1 MMETNA
7 DLEEFNEIFEG
18 LHVSLQTKVNLM
30 LTNFQ
35 IGKDR
40 FMDIYQ
46 FYDYNLRKDREN

>member
-1 MMETNA
+1 METNA

-40 FMDIYQ
+40 FMDIY
-46 FYDYNLRKDREN
+46 